1 MKKIKGNSNGN
12 SNGTLFTIPFVAASV
27 VLLIFIIVTIF
38 ARQIAPYSPEAL
50 DVRAVKQPH
59 SMEHLLGTDNA
70 GHDAFSRLVCGGQ
83 KTVRDA
89 LLVVLISAV
98 IGIPVGILCGYYEG
112 KLDSIV
118 MRVFDVLL
126 AFPSLLLALL
136 FVAVLGVGTKSAIV
150 ALGIVYIPLIARLA
164 RSMVL
169 TEKTK
174 VYVEAARSLGYSD
187 WRIMFLHI
195 LPNCVSTFLA
205 ELTLDIGYAI
215 LDLSSLSFLGLGAQ
229 APESDWGIML
239 KDGFQFINTLPWLTI
254 APSIAIVVV
263 VVALNTVSDQ
273 IQMYLDVDQRKL
285 PSFKKYRKKLL
296 KKSLKKEGAL

>member
-1 MKKIKGNSNGN
+1 MKKQRNK
-12 SNGTLFTIPFVAASV
+12 NGTLFTVPFIIASV
-27 VLLIFIIVTIF
+27 LLLAFIIITIF
-38 ARQIAPYSPEAL
+38 AKQIAPYSPE
-50 DVRAVKQPH
+50 DVDVLAVKQAP
-59 SMEHLLGTDNA
+59 SADHLLGTDNV
-70 GHDAFSRLVCGGQ
+70 GHDAFSRLLCGGQ

-98 IGIPVGILCGYYEG
+98 LGIPIGMICGYYGG
-112 KLDSIV
+112 KMDSFV

-136 FVAVLGVGTKSAIV
+136 FVAVMGVGTKSAVI
-150 ALGIVYIPLIARLA
+150 ALGIVYVPLLARLA

-174 VYVEAARSLGYSD
+174 VYVEAARSLGYSNS
-187 WRIMFLHI
+187 RIIFLHI
-195 LPNCVSTFLA
+195 LPNCISTYLA

-229 APESDWGIML
+229 PPESDWGIML
-239 KDGFQFINTLPWLTI
+239 KDGFQFINTLPWLSI
-254 APSIAIVVV
+254 APSIAIVIV

-285 PSFKKYRKKLL
+285 PSIKKYRKRMERRQ
-296 KKSLKKEGAL
+296 KKEGAVS

>member
-1 MKKIKGNSNGN
+1 MKKIKGNSNG
-12 SNGTLFTIPFVAASV
+12 TLFTVPFVAASV

-50 DVRAVKQPH
+50 DVRAVKQPP

-187 WRIMFLHI
+187 WRVMFLHI

-285 PSFKKYRKKLL
+285 PSFKKYRKKLQ

>member
-1 MKKIKGNSNGN
+1 MKKKKSN
-12 SNGTLFTIPFVAASV
+12 SNGTLFTVPFVAASV
-27 VLLIFIIVTIF
+27 ILLIFIIVTIF

-50 DVRAVKQPH
+50 DVRAVKQPP
-59 SMEHLLGTDNA
+59 SAEHLLGTDNA

-98 IGIPVGILCGYYEG
+98 LGIPVGILCGYYEG

-136 FVAVLGVGTKSAIV
+136 FVAVLGVGTKSAII

-239 KDGFQFINTLPWLTI
+239 KDGFQFINTLPWLTV

>member
-1 MKKIKGNSNGN
+1 MKKRKSN
-12 SNGTLFTIPFVAASV
+12 SNGTLFTVPFVAASV
-27 VLLIFIIVTIF
+27 ILLIFIIVTIF

-50 DVRAVKQPH
+50 DVRAVKQPP

-112 KLDSIV
+112 RLDSIV

-136 FVAVLGVGTKSAIV
+136 FVAVLGVGTKSAII

-187 WRIMFLHI
+187 CRIMFLHI

-239 KDGFQFINTLPWLTI
+239 KDGFQFINTLPWLTV

>member
-1 MKKIKGNSNGN
+1 MKKIKGNSNG
-12 SNGTLFTIPFVAASV
+12 TLFTVPFVAASV

-50 DVRAVKQPH
+50 DVRAVKQPP

-136 FVAVLGVGTKSAIV
+136 FVAVLGVGTKSAII

>member
-1 MKKIKGNSNGN
+1 MKKIKGNSNG
-12 SNGTLFTIPFVAASV
+12 TLFTVPFVAASV

-50 DVRAVKQPH
+50 DVRAVKQPP

-285 PSFKKYRKKLL
+285 PSFKKYRKKLQ

>member
-1 MKKIKGNSNGN
+1 MKKIKGNSNG
-12 SNGTLFTIPFVAASV
+12 TLFTVPFVAASV

-50 DVRAVKQPH
+50 DVRAVKQPP

-98 IGIPVGILCGYYEG
+98 IGIPVGILCGYYGG
-112 KLDSIV
+112 KLDSVV

-136 FVAVLGVGTKSAIV
+136 FVAVLGVGTKSAII